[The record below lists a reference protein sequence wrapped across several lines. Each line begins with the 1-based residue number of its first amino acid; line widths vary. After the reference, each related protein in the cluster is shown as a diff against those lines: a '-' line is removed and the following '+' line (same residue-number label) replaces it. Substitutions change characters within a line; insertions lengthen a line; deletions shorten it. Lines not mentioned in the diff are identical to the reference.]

1 MAGDYDIII
10 IGAGPGGYVAAERAG
25 AAGKKTLLIEKGH
38 LGGVCLNEGCIPT
51 KTLLNSAKHYFHSLH
66 SGDIG
71 VHVDS
76 ARFELSEAMA
86 WKEKVIDTNRK
97 GIAFMMKKYKV
108 DVVQGEAR
116 FLDRS
121 TIAVGD
127 EQYTARTIIVATGSS
142 PFIPP
147 IPGADGPKVVT
158 STELLSLETLPGSLT
173 VVGGGVIGLEF
184 ASFFSMLGVEVHV
197 VEMLDEVVPF
207 MEPELAKNLQRAMK
221 QVKFHLGAKVTSIDT
236 DGTVHFEEKG
246 KEQSLASGL
255 VLMAVGRRP
264 NIDGLGLKEAGIRT
278 GRGGILVNDM
288 LQATAPGVWAIGDVI
303 GKSLFAHSASRMGE
317 MVVDRI
323 CGGVDDIDWNAIP
336 WAVYTWPEAAACG
349 MTEAQAKEAGFE
361 VASGTVHM
369 RINARFLA
377 ENGTTPGM
385 VKIVAD
391 KDGGAILG
399 IHLLGG
405 VCSEMVHSAAL
416 MIQGG
421 MTLRDVAKTVFPHPS
436 VSEVIREAV
445 LSILEKEEHS

>member
-1 MAGDYDIII
+1 MAQEYDIII

-25 AAGKKTLLIEKGH
+25 ARGKKTLLIEKGH

-51 KTLLNSAKHYFHSLH
+51 KTLLNSAKHYAHSLH

-71 VHVDS
+71 VHVES

-97 GIAFMMKKYKV
+97 GIAFMMKKFKV
-108 DVVQGEAR
+108 DVVAGSAV
-116 FLDRS
+116 FRS
-121 TIAVGD
+121 RNVVAVGD
-127 EQYTARTIIVATGSS
+127 QEYTARSIIVATGSS

-147 IPGADGPKVVT
+147 IPGADGPNVVT
-158 STELLSLETLPGSLT
+158 STELLSIETMPGKLV

-207 MEPELAKNLQRAMK
+207 MEPELAKNLRRAMK
-221 QVKFHLGAKVTSIDT
+221 AVNFHLGAKVTSIDP
-236 DGTVHFEEKG
+236 DGTVRFEEKG
-246 KEQSLASGL
+246 KEQALAADL
-255 VLMAVGRRP
+255 VLMAVGRKP
-264 NIDGLGLKEAGIRT
+264 NIDGLGLAEAGIRT
-278 GRGGILVNDM
+278 GRQGILVNDM

-303 GKSLFAHSASRMGE
+303 GKSLFAHSASRMAE
-317 MVVDRI
+317 VVVDRI

-349 MTEAQAKEAGFE
+349 MTEAQAKEAGIDA
-361 VASGTVHM
+361 VSATLQM
-369 RINARFLA
+369 RINARYLA
-377 ENGTTPGM
+377 ENGNMPGL
-385 VKIVAD
+385 VKVVAD
-391 KDGGAILG
+391 KVSGRLVG

-405 VCSEMVHSAAL
+405 ACSEMVHSAAL
-416 MIQGG
+416 MIGSG
-421 MTLRDVAKTVFPHPS
+421 ATLKDVSRTVFPHPS

-445 LSILEKEEHS
+445 LALGEQAE

>member
-1 MAGDYDIII
+1 MALEYDIII

-71 VHVDS
+71 VHVES

-97 GIAFMMKKYKV
+97 GIAFMMKKHKV

-116 FLDRS
+116 FLSRS
-121 TIAVGD
+121 VVIAGG
-127 EQYTARTIIVATGSS
+127 EEYTAGNIIVASGSS
-142 PFIPP
+142 PFILP

-158 STELLSLETLPGSLT
+158 STELLSLETLPDSLT

-197 VEMLDEVVPF
+197 VEMLEEVVPF
-207 MEPELAKNLQRAMK
+207 MEPDLAKNLRRAMK
-221 QVKFHLGAKVTSIDT
+221 QVKFHLGAKVTSIDG

-246 KEQSLASGL
+246 KEKSLVSDL

-288 LQATAPGVWAIGDVI
+288 LQASAPGVWALGDVI
-303 GKSLFAHSASRMGE
+303 GKSLFAHSASRMSE

-323 CGGVDDIDWNAIP
+323 CGGVEDIDWNAIP

-349 MTEAQAKEAGFE
+349 MTEAQAKE
-361 VASGTVHM
+361 VLK
-369 RINARFLA
+369 RLPARC
-377 ENGTTPGM
+377 T
-385 VKIVAD
+385 
-391 KDGGAILG
+391 
-399 IHLLGG
+399 
-405 VCSEMVHSAAL
+405 
-416 MIQGG
+416 
-421 MTLRDVAKTVFPHPS
+421 
-436 VSEVIREAV
+436 
-445 LSILEKEEHS
+445 